1 MIEPSE
7 IKHSVR
13 GCNVLVQTPAGASQH
28 TVNAQIRASLT
39 DESVTYNTL

>member
-13 GCNVLVQTPAGASQH
+13 GCNVLVQTPAGASQQSMH
-28 TVNAQIRASLT
+28 RLEHHSQMSL
-39 DESVTYNTL
+39 